1 MTLPD
6 ASKARLAE
14 MEARFEEV
22 ERDLADP
29 ASASNPDILKK
40 LGQEHSELRP
50 VIERWHAYKEA
61 ESDSIEARTMLQG
74 ASKDERSYLEEE
86 IATQKAT
93 LDRIGEELLDALAP
107 KDPNDDR
114 NVIIEVRGGAGGDEA
129 ALFAGE
135 MARMYQRF
143 AERMRWKT
151 EILSSDP
158 TGIHGMKEVS
168 LEIKGKGAWSWL
180 KYEGGVHRVQRVPV
194 TESSGRIHTSTVPV
208 VVLPEAEEVDVKVDP
223 GDLRIDVYRSSG
235 PGGQS
240 VNTTD
245 SAVRITHLP
254 TGEVVSCQDEK
265 SQLQNKEKAMRIL
278 RSRLL
283 QVAQEE
289 QNKAASDERR
299 SQVRTGDRS
308 ERIRTYNF
316 HENRVTDHRIGYT
329 VHRLNEIL
337 EGDLKDLIEALR
349 AHDRMEL
356 QQAGT

>member
-1 MTLPD
+1 ME
-6 ASKARLAE
+6 RLEE

-22 ERDLADP
+22 ERALADP
-29 ASASNPDILKK
+29 ASAVDTNVLKK
-40 LGQEHSELRP
+40 LGQEHAELRET
-50 VIERWHAYKEA
+50 IEKWREYRRADA
-61 ESDSIEARTMLQG
+61 DLAEARTMLQG
-74 ASKDERSYLEEE
+74 ASRAEKEYLEEE
-86 IATQKAT
+86 MSTQKST
-93 LDRIGEELLDALAP
+93 LDRLGEDLLDALAP

-114 NVIIEVRGGAGGDEA
+114 NVIIEIRAGAGGDEA
-129 ALFAGE
+129 ALFAAE
-135 MARMYQRF
+135 MFRMYQRF
-143 AERMRWKT
+143 AERNRWKT
-151 EILSSDP
+151 EVLNSEP
-158 TGIHGMKEVS
+158 TGIDGMKEVV
-168 LEIKGKGAWSWL
+168 LEVRGKGAWSWL

-208 VVLPEAEEVDVKVDP
+208 VVLPEAEEVDVQVDP
-223 GDLRIDVYRSSG
+223 NDLRVDVYRSSG

-245 SAVRITHLP
+245 SAVRITHVP
-254 TGEVVSCQDEK
+254 SGVVVSCQDEK

-289 QNKAASDERR
+289 QAKAASDERR
-299 SQVRTGDRS
+299 LQVRTGDRS

-329 VHRLNEIL
+329 VHRLQEIL
-337 EGDLKDLIEALR
+337 DGDLKDLVEALR

-356 QQAGT
+356 QQAST